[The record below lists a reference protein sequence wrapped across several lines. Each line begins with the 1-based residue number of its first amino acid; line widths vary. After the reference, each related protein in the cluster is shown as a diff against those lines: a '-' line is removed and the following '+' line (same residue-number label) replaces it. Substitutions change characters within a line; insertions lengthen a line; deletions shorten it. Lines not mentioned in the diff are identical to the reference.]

1 MRTRSLRR
9 TALILCAVFALAV
22 LAAIGLQV
30 AHAGHHCL
38 DGHCPLCVAYTGS
51 QIVMRILGLA
61 AAIRALQLLKRLA
74 QPLPFS
80 PQIPILLCASP
91 VSLGIRMND

>member
-30 AHAGHHCL
+30 AHAGHHYL
-38 DGHCPLCVAYTGS
+38 DGRCPLCVAYTGS
-51 QIVMRILGLA
+51 QIILRILGMA
-61 AAIRALQLLKRLA
+61 AAIRALQLSKRSAHL
-74 QPLPFS
+74 LPCA
-80 PQIPILLCASP
+80 PEVPILLSASP